1 MEWNAW
7 SNELFMNLS
16 LKPGFHM
23 HGKPQTIAECFPNI
37 QDFADVT
44 RKPKR
49 LSQMP
54 FEFVR
59 RKP

>member
-1 MEWNAW
+1 
-7 SNELFMNLS
+7 MNLS

-23 HGKPQTIAECFPNI
+23 HGKPQAIAECFPNI

-44 RKPKR
+44 RKPKH